1 MSNYQ
6 RTEYGTL
13 KKVLL
18 VKPDHLKILKPINVI
33 QEKHSQKNID
43 TEKACEEHQQFV
55 KALEDEG
62 VEVILGKSHERF
74 PYEVN
79 TRDLGV
85 TTPKGIV
92 FGRFNTPYRWGEHRL
107 IEETF
112 KENNIFIHEHYMDG
126 TFEGGDFMYLDE
138 NTAAVGIGTRTDMVG
153 VRNLANTLS
162 DFDIEVIPVDFEEEY
177 LHLDMIMNVIGEKT
191 AVICEEALPADFVN
205 YLKEKDFTLINVSRE
220 DVFLH
225 KCNLLSVGN
234 KTIMSHNQAE
244 DVNKQLEELGFKVIQ
259 LNLKEVLKSG
269 GGPRCMS
276 FPLIRE

>member
-1 MSNYQ
+1 MLNYQ
-6 RTEYGTL
+6 RTEYGRL

-18 VKPDHLKILKPINVI
+18 CKPEHFRILSPINVI
-33 QEKHSQKNID
+33 QEKNFESNID
-43 TEKACEEHQQFV
+43 TEKACKEHEGFI

-62 VEVILGKSHERF
+62 VEVILGKNHERY
-74 PYEVN
+74 PYQVN

-112 KENNIFIHEHYMDG
+112 KENDIFVYDKHTEG
-126 TFEGGDFMYLDE
+126 VFEGGDFMYLDE
-138 NTAAVGIGTRTDMVG
+138 KTAAVGIGLRTDLVG
-153 VRNLANTLS
+153 VRQLQNTLS
-162 DFDIEVIPVDFEEEY
+162 DFGIDVIPVDFSEEF

-191 AVICEEALPADFVN
+191 AVICEGALPEEFVK
-205 YLKEKDFTLINVSRE
+205 LLREKDFTLINVTKE

-234 KTIMSHNQAE
+234 KTIMSHHQAE
-244 DVNKQLEELGFKVIQ
+244 DVNEQLEDLGFKVIQ

-276 FPLIRE
+276 FPLLRE